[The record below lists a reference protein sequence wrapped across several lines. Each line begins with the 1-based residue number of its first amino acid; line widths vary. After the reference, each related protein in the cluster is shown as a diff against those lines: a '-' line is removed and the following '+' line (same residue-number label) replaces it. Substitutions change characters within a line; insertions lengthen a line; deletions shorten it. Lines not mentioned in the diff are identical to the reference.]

1 MQFRSWTP
9 GRAPE
14 WGEAQLA
21 CSRHPRGL
29 GYTPLSTLVFI
40 HARTLIPQM
49 APHFHGSLAW
59 CWTPE
64 TWGGLMPS
72 PRADQTL
79 VASERPRGGKGLQ
92 DPRAAPDGGAPSWV
106 GGAETEPLPE
116 GGRCEQR
123 WGATAICREPE
134 QPQMA
139 LLGSWLCPSLR
150 GPQAGSQML
159 PEAEPSKE
167 VGTLLGCGVANL
179 S

>member
-21 CSRHPRGL
+21 CSRQPRGL

-79 VASERPRGGKGLQ
+79 VSSERPQGGKGLQ
-92 DPRAAPDGGAPSWV
+92 DPPGQLLMV
-106 GGAETEPLPE
+106 GL
-116 GGRCEQR
+116 
-123 WGATAICREPE
+123 
-134 QPQMA
+134 
-139 LLGSWLCPSLR
+139 
-150 GPQAGSQML
+150 QAGSGVLRRSHCLGGQM
-159 PEAEPSKE
+159 
-167 VGTLLGCGVANL
+167 
-179 S
+179 